1 MVLFSRANKTTLVRF
16 EFSILTFLQDT
27 EIILQFI

>member
-16 EFSILTFLQDT
+16 EISILIFLQDT